1 LFPGNSMNIANDTPF
16 EVATLPATGPE
27 GLPIFTVIVKGS
39 FETHAGAPASP
50 AAEQLP
56 IAFGDEPLGEK
67 GAMRWEADTAPF
79 KPRADVV
86 VVGSVHAP
94 GGQPVP
100 YLDAGVRVAD
110 RRAGIRVFG
119 DRVWE
124 KESRVSKPVPFTTM
138 ELSAER
144 AFGGVSPSGG
154 FCAEN
159 PVGKGF
165 VVVDKKQE
173 AKGTPLPNIE
183 AIDQPIRTWN
193 DHPKPVGFGVY
204 PRSAQ
209 PRLGFLGTYDRAW
222 RETRSPLPPEDFR
235 FDYFNCAYPWLQF
248 DGYLRGDEEVELINL
263 TPDGR
268 LLFRL
273 PGVKLQAGVA
283 RFNPTLPGVAGGV
296 GQEGTPPAGP
306 AAEEIKLSFD
316 TLLLFPEEQRCAL
329 LWRGHCRVASLEV
342 PEIETV
348 TIRLAG

>member
-1 LFPGNSMNIANDTPF
+1 MNLANDTPF
-16 EVATLPATGPE
+16 AVAALPATGPE
-27 GLPIFTVIVKGS
+27 GLPIFTVIVKGT
-39 FETHAGAPASP
+39 FEVRSGAAASV
-50 AAEQLP
+50 AADQLP
-56 IAFGDEPLGEK
+56 VAYGDEPLGEN

-86 VVGSVHAP
+86 IVGSAHAP

-100 YLDAGVRVAD
+100 YLDLGIRVAD
-110 RRAGIRVFG
+110 RRAGVRVFG

-124 KESRVSKPVPFTTM
+124 KESRASRPVPFATL

-154 FCAEN
+154 FCEEN

-173 AKGTPLPNIE
+173 AVGAPLPNIE
-183 AIDQPIRTWN
+183 AIEQPIHTWN

-222 RETRSPLPPEDFR
+222 RERRSPLPPEDFR
-235 FDYFNCAYPWLQF
+235 FEYFNCAYPSLQF
-248 DGYLRGDEEVELINL
+248 DGYLRGNEEVELIHL

-273 PGVKLQAGVA
+273 PGVQLRLDVG
-283 RFNPTLPGVAGGV
+283 RFAPTLPGVAGGV
-296 GQEGTPPAGP
+296 GQEQTPAAGP
-306 AAEEIKLSFD
+306 PGEALRMVLD
-316 TLLLFPEEQRCAL
+316 TLLLFPEENKCAL
-329 LWRGHCRVASLEV
+329 VWRGHCRVASLEV

-348 TIRLAG
+348 TVRLAG

>member
-1 LFPGNSMNIANDTPF
+1 MNIANDTPF
-16 EVATLPATGPE
+16 EVAALPGMGPE
-27 GLPIFTVIVKGS
+27 GSPVFTVIVKGT
-39 FETHAGAPASP
+39 FDVRAGAPAVPS
-50 AAEQLP
+50 AEQLP
-56 IAFGDEPLGEK
+56 VAYGDEPLGDC
-67 GAMRWEADTAPF
+67 GAMRWEADTVPF

-86 VVGSVHAP
+86 IAGSAHAP

-100 YLDAGVRVAD
+100 YLDLGVRVAD
-110 RRAGIRVFG
+110 RRAGVRVFG

-124 KESRVSKPVPFTTM
+124 KESRASKPVPFATM

-154 FCAEN
+154 FCEEN

-165 VVVDKKQE
+165 VVVGKKQE
-173 AKGTPLPNIE
+173 AVGAPLPNIE
-183 AIDQPIRTWN
+183 AIEQPIRTWD

-204 PRSAQ
+204 PRTAQ

-222 RETRSPLPPEDFR
+222 REKRSPLPPEDFR

-248 DGYLRGDEEVELINL
+248 DGYLRGDEEVELIHL

-273 PGVKLQAGVA
+273 PGVQLRLDVS
-283 RFNPTLPGVAGGV
+283 RFAPTLPGVAGGV
-296 GQEGTPPAGP
+296 GQEDTPPAGP
-306 AAEEIKLSFD
+306 PAEALRTVLD
-316 TLLLFPEEQRCAL
+316 TLVLFPEDNRCAL
-329 LWRGHCRVASLEV
+329 VWRGHCRVASLEV

-348 TIRLAG
+348 TLRLGG